1 MKGKDNAN
9 EMLKQIVMNSLFSR
23 VCYTEKTNIV
33 KQIRINEVHS
43 SLRWPDGEM
52 KVFLPLFPLELVV
65 FPGEHLRLHV
75 FEPRYKQLIAEC
87 REGNTTFG
95 IPAYINGGVAE
106 YGTEMTLEQISKT
119 YEDGEMDILTRGQ
132 RAFRLERFMRD
143 VPGKLYSGGEVTF
156 VENLESTTTVP
167 KEALSQRF
175 RRLHE
180 LLDTGY
186 EREDFEGPN
195 LSFQLGQ
202 EVGLTIYQKVKL
214 LSLERESEREA
225 LIIEHMDEV
234 IPKLEAVGETK
245 RRIQGNGHFHRFPT
259 LEL

>member
-1 MKGKDNAN
+1 
-9 EMLKQIVMNSLFSR
+9 
-23 VCYTEKTNIV
+23 
-33 KQIRINEVHS
+33 
-43 SLRWPDGEM
+43 M

-75 FEPRYKQLIAEC
+75 FEPRYKQLINEC
-87 REGNTTFG
+87 HDANTTFG

-106 YGTEMTLEQISKT
+106 FGTEMTLEQIIKT
-119 YEDGEMDILTRGQ
+119 YEDGEMDILTKGQ
-132 RAFRLERFMRD
+132 RVFRLERFLRE
-143 VPGKLYSGGEVTF
+143 VPSKLYSGGEVIF
-156 VENLESTTTVP
+156 LENKETTSSMP
-167 KEALSQRF
+167 KEALSKRF

-180 LLDTGY
+180 LLETGY
-186 EREDFEGPN
+186 EREDFESPN

-202 EVGLTIYQKVKL
+202 EVGLTMYQKVRL

-234 IPKLEAVGETK
+234 IPKLEAAGETK
-245 RRIQGNGHFHRFPT
+245 RRIGGNGHFYKFPT

>member
-1 MKGKDNAN
+1 MKT
-9 EMLKQIVMNSLFSR
+9 L
-23 VCYTEKTNIV
+23 
-33 KQIRINEVHS
+33 
-43 SLRWPDGEM
+43 
-52 KVFLPLFPLELVV
+52 LPLFPLELVV

-75 FEPRYKQLIAEC
+75 FEPRYKQLITEC
-87 REGNTTFG
+87 RDQKSAFG

-106 YGTEMTLEQISKT
+106 YGTEMSLEEISVT
-119 YEDGEMDILTRGQ
+119 YENGEMDILTKGR
-132 RAFRLERFMRD
+132 RAFHLERFVRD
-143 VPGKLYSGGEVTF
+143 VPGKLYSAGEVTF
-156 VENLESTTTVP
+156 LENMEIHGPTP
-167 KEALSQRF
+167 KDALSQRF

-186 EREDFEGPN
+186 VRDDFAGPN

-202 EVGLTIYQKVKL
+202 EVGLTLYQKVKL

-225 LIIEHMDEV
+225 LIVQHMDDV